1 MNENLKEMFENE
13 PITTFKRNKNIP
25 EIIGTYWIENR
36 RVKKDLKSLKEGKCK
51 HAEQKL
57 EIYVANK

>member
-1 MNENLKEMFENE
+1 MFENE